1 MCILNSQQTYHQ
13 TKISNL
19 WVFNVNVFFFVF
31 KGTKG
36 GSNENREGN
45 LIQNIFQLIE
55 YPLGKKSSKGKWKA
69 CAFPID
75 YFNMEKV
82 KIPIIF

>member
-1 MCILNSQQTYHQ
+1 MC
-13 TKISNL
+13 
-19 WVFNVNVFFFVF
+19 VFVF

-82 KIPIIF
+82 TIPIIF